1 TPTIP
6 SHSLSLPSAPHFWCW
21 RLLIHTNTGLCMHSQ
36 FFPDF
41 FRCCFGRCAL
51 FKITAIFRVS
61 RCCSLPFELG
71 MFSML
76 GGPRGIHN
84 TRMRDSVT
92 PIV

>member
-21 RLLIHTNTGLCMHSQ
+21 RLLIHTNTGPCMHSQ

-41 FRCCFGRCAL
+41 FAAVSA
-51 FKITAIFRVS
+51 AIFRVS
-61 RCCSLPFELG
+61 R
-71 MFSML
+71 MF

-92 PIV
+92 P